1 MGSLRSKRIADLI
14 KRELAFIISQDV
26 VDPRLKGLTITV
38 VDISPDLKNAMVYF
52 TIPDSVQVDEVSA
65 VLINAT
71 GFFRKALAAR
81 CELRY
86 VQRLSFT
93 FDKNICEAEN
103 LLALIS
109 KANKNASTVSES
121 DVPLNDEE

>member
-14 KRELAFIISQDV
+14 KRELAFVISQDV
-26 VDPRLKGLTITV
+26 VDPRLKGLTITL
-38 VDISPDLKNAMVYF
+38 VDLSPDLKNAMVYF
-52 TIPDSVQVDEVSA
+52 TIPESVQVDEVST
-65 VLINAT
+65 VLINAK
-71 GFFRKALAAR
+71 GFLRKALAAR

-86 VQRLSFT
+86 VPTLSFT

-109 KANKNASTVSES
+109 KANKTTSSISES
-121 DVPLNDEE
+121 DEPLNDEE